1 MYHATQQPQQY
12 NNTITTTTGYF
23 SNTATGYSSASDTDT
38 SYDDHHHTSTSHFIS
53 HHHYLPSYASD
64 SEHSEHSSRSFSSS
78 EDPNNY
84 TSRSSPSLADDPS
97 PTDSSNLTDFPAL
110 FCRAKYDYTAQDAS
124 ALSFVTGD
132 IIEVLTQQPSGWWDG
147 LLGKERGWFP
157 SNYVIVISEE
167 EAEREWEGRETT
179 EGGDNQMQM
188 QMTGGQG
195 QSHRHTQSTSSV
207 VDMGQ
212 ALMGGSSSSS
222 TDEWLANTIAESRSM
237 GIDDDQGL
245 GGPSRGRGRG
255 GAESDF
261 WMPQV
266 ASNGQIFYINTK
278 TGEQSRD
285 LPQEAEDD
293 IDLSMTDDAPLA
305 LAQSSSSS
313 RAGPGVLG
321 YATSSGPY
329 TDLDSSSASY
339 ASGSSNS
346 QFQFQPGF
354 GLPRRTDTPEPWI
367 RRLADDGLSY
377 YYLNQ
382 VDGRVQWTRPES
394 LTSRGAGLPETPTTA
409 VPLPLHGR
417 ARSDSVNSLTG
428 GGHHVYSDSSDVD
441 VSLADEVDDAKGK
454 GKQRLRGHAHSGSI
468 NTIGTTGTTETA
480 IASGSGHSHLTTSS
494 GGTFTGTLANSNA
507 HNVPLS
513 SSHSP
518 NFPQGPDPPH
528 KQLTSLLQRQPTPI
542 SVSSDSQQALLL
554 AAQLQS
560 ALYPPPPEDPLD
572 MVHRARDAVERVIVR
587 LKSGSMGGGREEN
600 TSAMA
605 DLDTLIEDVVAS
617 VRGLL
622 YVCGAGPSTTGGSAG
637 GSRENGVIAAG
648 GGGGLEALVP
658 KIMIGITPTVASTSI
673 SVSAASP
680 SESSPLRIHTRT
692 DSRSQSN
699 PLKPSQ
705 RKLTATLSRLVLSAR
720 AIRYVRLLVV
730 CFALGFFFSFSIFF
744 TCPFLRSFS

>member
-12 NNTITTTTGYF
+12 NNTVTTTTGYF
-23 SNTATGYSSASDTDT
+23 STTATGYSSASDTDT

-53 HHHYLPSYASD
+53 HHQYLPSSSQYASD
-64 SEHSEHSSRSFSSS
+64 SEHSEHSSRSFSS

-84 TSRSSPSLADDPS
+84 ASRSSPSSADDPS

-147 LLGKERGWFP
+147 LLGEERGWFP

-167 EAEREWEGRETT
+167 EAEREWEGREIMQA
-179 EGGDNQMQM
+179 GDNQMQM

-212 ALMGGSSSSS
+212 ALMGGSSSS

-329 TDLDSSSASY
+329 TDLDPSSAPY

-346 QFQFQPGF
+346 QFQSQPGF

-394 LTSRGAGLPETPTTA
+394 LTSRGSGLPETPTTA

-417 ARSDSVNSLTG
+417 ARSDSVNNLTG
-428 GGHHVYSDSSDVD
+428 GGHAPVNSDPLEVGVVCASDKVRFRKRQLDERSVRKVLDKLDRLNEDELHINLNLTSNNDLALMLLKLNLNPTLLSLGKKRLTAAFKPTNLGLGMPGSGRAGSWTGFGFVAGNDVD
-441 VSLADEVDDAKGK
+441 ENEDQDIEREVAKRK
-454 GKQRLRGHAHSGSI
+454 KVNEHWKK
-468 NTIGTTGTTETA
+468 
-480 IASGSGHSHLTTSS
+480 
-494 GGTFTGTLANSNA
+494 SN
-507 HNVPLS
+507 
-513 SSHSP
+513 
-518 NFPQGPDPPH
+518 G
-528 KQLTSLLQRQPTPI
+528 I
-542 SVSSDSQQALLL
+542 
-554 AAQLQS
+554 
-560 ALYPPPPEDPLD
+560 
-572 MVHRARDAVERVIVR
+572 
-587 LKSGSMGGGREEN
+587 
-600 TSAMA
+600 
-605 DLDTLIEDVVAS
+605 
-617 VRGLL
+617 
-622 YVCGAGPSTTGGSAG
+622 GGSNDTNTG
-637 GSRENGVIAAG
+637 QSFLPNSR
-648 GGGGLEALVP
+648 
-658 KIMIGITPTVASTSI
+658 
-673 SVSAASP
+673 
-680 SESSPLRIHTRT
+680 
-692 DSRSQSN
+692 
-699 PLKPSQ
+699 
-705 RKLTATLSRLVLSAR
+705 
-720 AIRYVRLLVV
+720 
-730 CFALGFFFSFSIFF
+730 F
-744 TCPFLRSFS
+744 

>member
-1 MYHATQQPQQY
+1 
-12 NNTITTTTGYF
+12 
-23 SNTATGYSSASDTDT
+23 
-38 SYDDHHHTSTSHFIS
+38 
-53 HHHYLPSYASD
+53 
-64 SEHSEHSSRSFSSS
+64 
-78 EDPNNY
+78 
-84 TSRSSPSLADDPS
+84 
-97 PTDSSNLTDFPAL
+97 
-110 FCRAKYDYTAQDAS
+110 
-124 ALSFVTGD
+124 
-132 IIEVLTQQPSGWWDG
+132 
-147 LLGKERGWFP
+147 
-157 SNYVIVISEE
+157 
-167 EAEREWEGRETT
+167 
-179 EGGDNQMQM
+179 
-188 QMTGGQG
+188 
-195 QSHRHTQSTSSV
+195 
-207 VDMGQ
+207 
-212 ALMGGSSSSS
+212 
-222 TDEWLANTIAESRSM
+222 
-237 GIDDDQGL
+237 
-245 GGPSRGRGRG
+245 
-255 GAESDF
+255 
-261 WMPQV
+261 
-266 ASNGQIFYINTK
+266 
-278 TGEQSRD
+278 
-285 LPQEAEDD
+285 
-293 IDLSMTDDAPLA
+293 MTDDAPLA

-587 LKSGSMGGGREEN
+587 LKSGGLVILGETSPNQEMSTGSMGGGREEN

-720 AIRYVRLLVV
+720 AIRYDSANASPESTIERIRGDAMELGRAIGAFGVEVRKVLDKLDRLNEDELYINLNLTSNIDLAPMLLKLNLNPTLLSLGKKRLTAAFDPTNLGLGMPGSGRAGSWTGFGFVAEDDVDEYEDQDIESEVV
-730 CFALGFFFSFSIFF
+730 ERKKVHGHLKKANGVEGSNDTDTDLSDFSEFSE
-744 TCPFLRSFS
+744 RESEGEGSEVSE

>member
-1 MYHATQQPQQY
+1 M
-12 NNTITTTTGYF
+12 
-23 SNTATGYSSASDTDT
+23 
-38 SYDDHHHTSTSHFIS
+38 
-53 HHHYLPSYASD
+53 
-64 SEHSEHSSRSFSSS
+64 
-78 EDPNNY
+78 
-84 TSRSSPSLADDPS
+84 
-97 PTDSSNLTDFPAL
+97 
-110 FCRAKYDYTAQDAS
+110 K
-124 ALSFVTGD
+124 
-132 IIEVLTQQPSGWWDG
+132 
-147 LLGKERGWFP
+147 
-157 SNYVIVISEE
+157 
-167 EAEREWEGRETT
+167 
-179 EGGDNQMQM
+179 
-188 QMTGGQG
+188 
-195 QSHRHTQSTSSV
+195 
-207 VDMGQ
+207 
-212 ALMGGSSSSS
+212 GSWSSS

-237 GIDDDQGL
+237 GIDEDQGL

-329 TDLDSSSASY
+329 TDLDPSSGPY

-346 QFQFQPGF
+346 QFQSQPGF

-394 LTSRGAGLPETPTTA
+394 STSRGSELPETPTTA

-417 ARSDSVNSLTG
+417 ARSDSVNNLTG
-428 GGHHVYSDSSDVD
+428 GGHGVYSDSSDVD

-454 GKQRLRGHAHSGSI
+454 GKQRSRGHAHSGSI
-468 NTIGTTGTTETA
+468 TTIGTTGTTETA

-494 GGTFTGTLANSNA
+494 GGTFTGTLANSNV
-507 HNVPLS
+507 HNLPLS
-513 SSHSP
+513 STHSH
-518 NFPQGPDPPH
+518 NFSQGPDPSH
-528 KQLTSLLQRQPTPI
+528 KQLTPDSSFLQRQPTL
-542 SVSSDSQQALLL
+542 SSESSDSQQALLL

-572 MVHRARDAVERVIVR
+572 MVHRARDAVERVTVR
-587 LKSGSMGGGREEN
+587 LNLGGLGILGETSPNQETSTGSMGGGREEN
-600 TSAMA
+600 ASAMA

-622 YVCGAGPSTTGGSAG
+622 YVCGAGPSTTGGSVG

-648 GGGGLEALVP
+648 GGGLEALIP
-658 KIMIGITPTVASTSI
+658 KIMVGITPTVAFTSI
-673 SVSAASP
+673 SASAASP

-720 AIRYVRLLVV
+720 AIRYDSANASPESTIERIRGDAMELGRAIGAFGVEVQKVLDKLDRLNEDELY
-730 CFALGFFFSFSIFF
+730 
-744 TCPFLRSFS
+744 